1 MSAKHEYRLY
11 ANRSLV
17 WVGKYRNLKNISHWH
32 YDHELVVCESGEAL
46 VHLDQNQYT
55 LKKGECIFLRG
66 QSIHSIIS
74 SFDSILYVALFS
86 EKLIPDI
93 TDSYQMSYPLF
104 ADNFDVR
111 KTLMEIRRCDFE
123 RGRFYDLRNNA
134 LMEELITK
142 IFSALEI
149 LKEDIIQSKVTR
161 KYKDLLYDMDEN
173 VRDYDFLKAVN
184 YMNMSEAY
192 FSRFFK
198 KVSGMTFSQYLNHIR
213 VNKAIDLI
221 RQGKLSITQIS
232 AECGFD
238 TIRNFNRVFKQI
250 TTYSPKKLPE
260 GYVLSLRSNSHN
272 DLSFDPTAIS
282 SELMIE

>member
-46 VHLDQNQYT
+46 IHLDQNQYT
-55 LKKGECIFLRG
+55 LKKGECVFLRG

-93 TDSYQMSYPLF
+93 TDSYQLSSPLF

>member
-11 ANRSLV
+11 ANKSLV

-93 TDSYQMSYPLF
+93 TDSYQLSSPLF
-104 ADNFDVR
+104 ADSFDVR

-134 LMEELITK
+134 LMEELIAK
-142 IFSALEI
+142 IFSALDI

-250 TTYSPKKLPE
+250 TSYSPKKLPE

>member
-46 VHLDQNQYT
+46 IHLDQNQYT
-55 LKKGECIFLRG
+55 LKKGECVFLRG

-93 TDSYQMSYPLF
+93 TDSYQLASPLF
-104 ADNFDVR
+104 ADTFDVR

-134 LMEELITK
+134 LMEGLITK

-221 RQGKLSITQIS
+221 RQGKLSITRIS

-250 TTYSPKKLPE
+250 TSYSPKKLPE

>member
-86 EKLIPDI
+86 EKLIPEI
-93 TDSYQMSYPLF
+93 TDSYQLSYPLF

-134 LMEELITK
+134 LMEELIAK
-142 IFSALEI
+142 IFSALDI

-213 VNKAIDLI
+213 VNRAIDLI

-250 TTYSPKKLPE
+250 TSYSPKKLPE

>member
-11 ANRSLV
+11 ANKSLV

-32 YDHELVVCESGEAL
+32 YDHELVVSEKGEAL
-46 VHLDQNQYT
+46 IHLDQNRYT
-55 LKKGECIFLRG
+55 LKENQCIFLRG

-74 SFDSILYVALFS
+74 SPDSILYVALFS

-93 TDSYQMSYPLF
+93 TDVYNLEDPLF
-104 ADNFDVR
+104 ADIYGVR
-111 KTLMEIRRCDFE
+111 KTLTDIRRFDFE
-123 RGRFYDLRNNA
+123 RERFYDLRNNA
-134 LMEELITK
+134 LMEGLIAR
-142 IFSALEI
+142 IFASLPV
-149 LKEDIIQSKVTR
+149 LQEDIVQSKVTR
-161 KYKDLLYDMDEN
+161 QYKDLLYDMDEN
-173 VRDYDFLKAVN
+173 VRDYSFEKAVD
-184 YMNMSEAY
+184 YMHMSEAY

-221 RQGKLSITQIS
+221 RQGKLSVTQIS

-250 TTYSPKKLPE
+250 TSYSPKKLPE

>member
-86 EKLIPDI
+86 EKLIPDN
-93 TDSYQMSYPLF
+93 TDSYQLSSPLF
-104 ADNFDVR
+104 ADSFDVR
-111 KTLMEIRRCDFE
+111 KTLMKIRRCDFE

-134 LMEELITK
+134 LMEELIAK